1 MDRRSHGGDETGPS
15 SPSSGEPRLVQSR
28 SAIYAE
34 WVVLRGLQIDTFT
47 KHSAVSLDF
56 GVPNDSSTKTK
67 RRSIGDLPD
76 SSAYWANYVLHAGI
90 KFDWAYVPDE
100 SAAYR
105 RRFGGSL

>member
-1 MDRRSHGGDETGPS
+1 MKLGRVRLQAASRDWCRADR
-15 SPSSGEPRLVQSR
+15 QY
-28 SAIYAE
+28 YAE

>member
-1 MDRRSHGGDETGPS
+1 MDRRSHGGDGNGRVRLKRRAETGA
-15 SPSSGEPRLVQSR
+15 EQY
-28 SAIYAE
+28 YAE